1 MKFTHA
7 FLAVALGLVVGL
19 NVQALVGPAWSYFVA
34 TPVNAW
40 LASLLLG
47 D

>member
-1 MKFTHA
+1 MKFTPA

-19 NVQALVGPAWSYFVA
+19 NAQALIGPAWNYFVA
-34 TPVNAW
+34 TPVNGW